1 MARDNARVILRCAE
15 RDDIEGQVVLMAGN
29 FQDLLDLGYQKFG
42 FKPTKVVTEDGA
54 LIEDMDVIRDG
65 DHLFLAS

>member
-15 RDDIEGQVVLMAGN
+15 RDDIEGQVVLMPGH